1 MSMASRAIFS
11 NFFEEQW
18 TSKPPT
24 VPFGIVSALFPTTFF
39 KIAVHVLQ
47 QSASLCGWR
56 HKRSICLSHGH
67 AIFICSNAN
76 YVFTTGH
83 AHNWKNWTGFNF
95 LWFIILCKMV
105 VLDTADCT
113 SLGLYDLEVI
123 QWGSIYSNTVYNS
136 LHFKH
141 RYFFLSIL
149 ILSWA
154 LTPLVQTTSLLSFS
168 THYSILIFS
177 GIFFIFSEIRSDP
190 SQRLK
195 WRPQSSNSREWRSQ
209 SWNLHH

>member
-11 NFFEEQW
+11 NFFEDQ
-18 TSKPPT
+18 TTHDTFRDCLCTFSDN
-24 VPFGIVSALFPTTFF
+24 LFQNSCIC
-39 KIAVHVLQ
+39 IATKCF
-47 QSASLCGWR
+47 SLW
-56 HKRSICLSHGH
+56 
-67 AIFICSNAN
+67 
-76 YVFTTGH
+76 V
-83 AHNWKNWTGFNF
+83 AH
-95 LWFIILCKMV
+95 
-105 VLDTADCT
+105 CT

-149 ILSWA
+149 ILSSA

-168 THYSILIFS
+168 TPNSILIFS
-177 GIFFIFSEIRSDP
+177 GIFFIFSEIRKDT

-195 WRPQSSNSREWRSQ
+195 WRPQSSNREWRSQ
-209 SWNLHH
+209 SWHLHH

>member
-1 MSMASRAIFS
+1 MYCNKVLLSVVGVTNVLFACHMVTQFSSAVTPIMSLPPVMHIIEKIERAS
-11 NFFEEQW
+11 
-18 TSKPPT
+18 T
-24 VPFGIVSALFPTTFF
+24 
-39 KIAVHVLQ
+39 
-47 QSASLCGWR
+47 
-56 HKRSICLSHGH
+56 
-67 AIFICSNAN
+67 
-76 YVFTTGH
+76 
-83 AHNWKNWTGFNF
+83 F

-141 RYFFLSIL
+141 RYFFLSIS

>member
-1 MSMASRAIFS
+1 MYCNKVLLSVVGVTNVLFACHMVTQFSSAVTPIMCLPPVMHIIEKIERAS
-11 NFFEEQW
+11 
-18 TSKPPT
+18 T
-24 VPFGIVSALFPTTFF
+24 
-39 KIAVHVLQ
+39 
-47 QSASLCGWR
+47 
-56 HKRSICLSHGH
+56 
-67 AIFICSNAN
+67 
-76 YVFTTGH
+76 
-83 AHNWKNWTGFNF
+83 F

-105 VLDTADCT
+105 VLDTAHCT

-149 ILSWA
+149 ILPSA

-177 GIFFIFSEIRSDP
+177 GNFYLFR
-190 SQRLK
+190 
-195 WRPQSSNSREWRSQ
+195 NSKRHITMAEMKTSV
-209 SWNLHH
+209 